1 MKIRD
6 IASKFTVYVFA
17 NDIDHGAGIKVAL
30 TQAGYDSFFFEDRD
44 RLISRVAEKA
54 PHVLIFST
62 SATKSGL
69 SDFVETVLKSNGE
82 VRFIALAK
90 PAQIEILAAY
100 NDYGLVD
107 VLTDESEGLAARA
120 VFSVDRACEKLYLTY
135 QNEQLIDRLDSDRA
149 KLAEAERRAASLGQA
164 EQEAAQ
170 RLGPPIEDR
179 IKDYRSAAAKEDLLR
194 RFMQIAGKT
203 PCVFLKYL
211 PTVRSLVLTHAST
224 FDADGGQS
232 VGCQLAP
239 QEAKDFG
246 SQVSLGVVVPSLDQ
260 LLREAFKFTQSRLL
274 PLFVQGQLEGV
285 FAHDASLAGAER
297 DRLHDEFALLSLAYS
312 NFALEKRIDAL
323 EVIDPVTEIHN
334 RKAYTTK
341 LQEEWARARRIRQP
355 LCVVK
360 LALDDFFEL
369 EQTLGESVRDSLLRQ
384 LAQLIVRTSRTNDT
398 SCRTGLNEF
407 GMILPHCNREGAMI
421 RAERL
426 RRIVESSQML
436 ENGLK
441 ISVSLG
447 ISEYPGLCSTAQS
460 LDETSTR
467 ALAHIMDKGGNRLCL
482 FKAPADHRPDF
493 TVAATTEQGS

>member
-6 IASKFTVYVFA
+6 IAPKFSVSVFA

-30 TQAGYDSFFFEDRD
+30 TQAGYDAFFFEDRD
-44 RLISRVAEKA
+44 RLLSRIAEKA

-62 SATKSGL
+62 ASTKSGL
-69 SDFVETVLKSNGE
+69 SDFIESILKINAE
-82 VRFIALAK
+82 IRFIAIAK
-90 PAQIEILAAY
+90 ASQIEVLSSY
-100 NDYGLVD
+100 NEYGLVD
-107 VLTDESEGLAARA
+107 VLTDEPEGLAARA
-120 VFSVDRACEKLYLTY
+120 VFAVDRACEKLYLTY
-135 QNEQLIDRLDSDRA
+135 QNEQLIDRLDADRA
-149 KLAEAERRAASLGQA
+149 KLAEAQQAATGAS
-164 EQEAAQ
+164 EAAA
-170 RLGPPIEDR
+170 RRGPPIEDR

-211 PTVRSLVLTHAST
+211 PTVRSLVLTHSTT
-224 FDADGGQS
+224 FDADGAQS
-232 VGCQLAP
+232 VGCQLEAA
-239 QEAKDFG
+239 EAKDFG
-246 SQVSLGVVVPSLDQ
+246 SQVALGVVVPSLDR
-260 LLREAFKFTQSRLL
+260 LLREAFRFPQSRLL
-274 PLFVQGQLEGV
+274 PLFVHGQLEGV

-297 DRLHDEFALLSLAYS
+297 DRLHDEYALLALAYS
-312 NFALEKRIDAL
+312 NFALEKRVDAL
-323 EVIDPVTEIHN
+323 EVIDPVTEIQN
-334 RKAYTTK
+334 RKAYTAK

-369 EQTLGESVRDSLLRQ
+369 EQTLGENVRDTLLRQ
-384 LAQLIVRTSRTNDT
+384 LAQLVLRTSRTNDT

-407 GMILPHCNREGAMI
+407 AMILPHCSREGAMI

-426 RRIVESSQML
+426 RRIVENSQML

-467 ALAHIMDKGGNRLCL
+467 ALVHIMDKGGNRLCL

-493 TVAATTEQGS
+493 PVTPTAVEQGS